1 MVTPKF
7 LRPVFERFPLGIA
20 LLVFAVRNFNL
31 ADAALVDAVHCFGE
45 R

>member
-1 MVTPKF
+1 MFV
-7 LRPVFERFPLGIA
+7 L
-20 LLVFAVRNFNL
+20 AVRDFAL